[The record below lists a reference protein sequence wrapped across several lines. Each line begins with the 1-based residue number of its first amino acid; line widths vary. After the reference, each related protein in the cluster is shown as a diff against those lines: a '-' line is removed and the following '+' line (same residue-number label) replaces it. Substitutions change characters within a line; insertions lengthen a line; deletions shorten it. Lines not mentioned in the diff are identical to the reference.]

1 MKRILLLVTL
11 AAMLAAAMALSAV
24 GASAEPQ
31 CTVTKEAKG
40 TYTEVCVETF
50 ISFGQE
56 TSFTSQPC
64 EDVNGRTGTQQ
75 GTLIKEFQF
84 TTTTTTTTVFK
95 GKPEKGKIIS
105 GPTPVSVEDRDL
117 KSETFTPT
125 GECVVPVG

>member
-40 TYTEVCVETF
+40 TYKEVCVETS
-50 ISFGQE
+50 SFGERLTQPSA
-56 TSFTSQPC
+56 TRPC
-64 EDVNGRTGTQQ
+64 EDENGRTGTQS
-75 GTLIKEFQF
+75 GILVTDSLI

-95 GKPEKGKIIS
+95 GKPKAGKIIS
-105 GPTPVSVEDRDL
+105 GPTANTVTTTQVL
-117 KSETFTPT
+117 NQTFTPT
-125 GECVVPVG
+125 GECVVV